1 MSDSIDTRPPGG
13 NAPWPSAPSSSSTP
27 GAETATIVDDRPVD
41 HAALSP
47 EQAWIAGGAGSGETR
62 YGTVRLALIAAA
74 VVAGGV
80 FFGPYVLIIIAAL
93 MISIILHE
101 FGHFIVARMSGMK
114 ATEFFVGFGPRLW
127 SFRKGET
134 EYGLKLIPAGAYVRI
149 IGMNNLEEVD
159 PADES
164 RTYRAQSAPKRVATV
179 LAGPFMNLLIAF
191 VLLFG
196 LFMVQGRP
204 SDDLWSVNAVL
215 VPSAAS
221 DAGLQSGDTIV
232 SVDGET
238 VGSFDS
244 FGDLL
249 DAKAGQQVDMV
260 VLRDGQEVT
269 LTPTLGWR
277 LNAEAT
283 SMIPS
288 TPVLDTNDIITAVDG
303 EKPATYDEFRSIL
316 GAEGDPVTVR
326 IERDGGLY
334 DLTVARPL
342 ALPEGAD
349 DGFLGVRPASTFVQ
363 ETPVGALA
371 ETGRLMGEVTT
382 GTLGGFGRLL
392 SPSGLQNYA
401 ETVAE
406 TTTGGDAVAPAEP
419 HALRPV
425 DGAAAALPAGEENQ
439 DRPVSIVG
447 IVQFGSGAAEAGWFE
462 LLSIV
467 ALVNIALALINLLPV
482 LPFDGGHAA
491 IGIYEGIRG
500 KIRGAPYRADI
511 TKMMPVVYGVFGLL
525 LLLGVSSILLDVL
538 RPVSYG
544 G

>member
-1 MSDSIDTRPPGG
+1 MSDSIDTRPPGDT
-13 NAPWPSAPSSSSTP
+13 APWPQQAAAPPVVEGDHEHEATP
-27 GAETATIVDDRPVD
+27 
-41 HAALSP
+41 HLSP
-47 EQAWIAGGAGSGETR
+47 EQAWIAGGAGSGETS
-62 YGTVRLALIAAA
+62 YGPVRLALIAAA
-74 VVAGGV
+74 VVAGGIW
-80 FFGPYVLIIIAAL
+80 FGPYVLIIIAAL
-93 MISIILHE
+93 LISIILHE
-101 FGHFIVARMSGMK
+101 FGHFIVARLSGMK

-127 SFRKGET
+127 SFRRGET

-149 IGMNNLEEVD
+149 IGMNNLEEID
-159 PADES
+159 PADEPRS
-164 RTYRAQSAPKRVATV
+164 YRAQSAPKRVATV

-196 LFMVQGRP
+196 LMLAQGRP
-204 SDDLWSVNAVL
+204 SEDQWTVSGVL

-221 DAGLQSGDTIV
+221 AAGLQEGDDIL

-238 VGSFDS
+238 VGSFDG
-244 FGDLL
+244 FADLL
-249 DAKAGQQVDMV
+249 DSKAGQQVDMV

-277 LNAEAT
+277 MTEQAAGT
-283 SMIPS
+283 IAS
-288 TPVLDTNDIITAVDG
+288 TPALGTQDIVTSVDG
-303 EKPATYDEFRSIL
+303 EPVATYDEFREVLAAS
-316 GAEGDPVTVR
+316 GAPVTVQV
-326 IERDGGLY
+326 ERAGNLY
-334 DLTVARPL
+334 DLTVNRPL
-342 ALPEGAD
+342 ELPEGGD
-349 DGFLGVRPASTFVQ
+349 TGFLGVRPQTTMVP
-363 ETPVGALA
+363 ETPIGAVA

-382 GTLGGFGRLL
+382 GTLGGFGRLF

-401 ETVAE
+401 QQVAD
-406 TTTGGDAVAPAEP
+406 TTTGAVDPALTEP

-425 DGAAAALPAGEENQ
+425 DGVSSPLSAAEENQ
-439 DRPVSIVG
+439 DRPISIVG

-482 LPFDGGHAA
+482 LPFDGGHAV

-500 KIRGAPYRADI
+500 KIQGAPYRADI
-511 TKMMPVVYGVFGLL
+511 TKMMPLVYGVFGLL

-538 RPVSYG
+538 NPVSYG